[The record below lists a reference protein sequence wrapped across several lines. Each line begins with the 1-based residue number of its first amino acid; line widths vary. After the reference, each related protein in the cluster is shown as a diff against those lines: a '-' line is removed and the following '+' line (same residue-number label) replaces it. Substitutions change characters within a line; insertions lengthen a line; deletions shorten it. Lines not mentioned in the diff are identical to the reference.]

1 MFADYGA
8 TRMKHLILAMAM
20 IGLGLTSAQAG
31 VDPPWC
37 ARGDGHDYYEN
48 CGYYT
53 WQQCMASVS
62 GVGGGCFPNPRA
74 HSYFEERAYPRR
86 KGKRTRGRRDY

>member
-1 MFADYGA
+1 M
-8 TRMKHLILAMAM
+8 R
-20 IGLGLTSAQAG
+20 GLGAAVVVTAAVVCVAPAPARAG

-37 ARGDGHDYYEN
+37 ARGFGNDYYEN

-62 GVGGGCFPNPRA
+62 GVGGGCFPNPRYWSRSGEPR
-74 HSYFEERAYPRR
+74 HIKKRNGPRPRR
-86 KGKRTRGRRDY
+86 Y